1 MCSGV
6 ALREIFRAVASC
18 CVRRAW
24 TPLTSCDV
32 NCGLPY
38 YWRGLRWHACN
49 SIYPDR
55 ARLIVKP
62 LVSCQGTVADGR
74 RLQKG
79 VGFVGRAGGSWLF
92 THPSDFP
99 ADAVR
104 GGTHGKVQG
113 DQSKAVG
120 MTRADGFAVS
130 ATLAH
135 ASRG

>member
-24 TPLTSCDV
+24 TPLTSCEV

-49 SIYPDR
+49 GIYPDR

-74 RLQKG
+74 RLQKR

-99 ADAVR
+99 PKQSRWHDTSRRLCCLSRARSCVT
-104 GGTHGKVQG
+104 GT
-113 DQSKAVG
+113 
-120 MTRADGFAVS
+120 T
-130 ATLAH
+130 
-135 ASRG
+135 